1 MKIILGVLFFMA
13 ARAIFGERAMDAV
26 MYGIIIIT
34 ALLFGIFFFVFVLPS
49 QTWQGMF

>member
-1 MKIILGVLFFMA
+1 MKIIFGILFFMV

-26 MYGIIIIT
+26 MYGILIIT
-34 ALLFGIFFFVFVLPS
+34 ALLLGTFFFVFVLPS